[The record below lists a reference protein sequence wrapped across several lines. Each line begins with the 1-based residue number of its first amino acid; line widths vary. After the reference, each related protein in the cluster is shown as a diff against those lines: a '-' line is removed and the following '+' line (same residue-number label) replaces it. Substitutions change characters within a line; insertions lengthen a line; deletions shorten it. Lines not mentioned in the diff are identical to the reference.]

1 MREEIEETRN
11 YVLKN
16 KRKTKE
22 KESYEELTECGYIPA
37 LSFEV
42 NENRFKYWKEIFCEI
57 FLTYRT
63 ER

>member
-1 MREEIEETRN
+1 MRKKVEETRN

-22 KESYEELTECGYIPA
+22 KESCEELTECGYIPA

-42 NENRFKYWKEIFCEI
+42 NENRFQY
-57 FLTYRT
+57 L
-63 ER
+63 